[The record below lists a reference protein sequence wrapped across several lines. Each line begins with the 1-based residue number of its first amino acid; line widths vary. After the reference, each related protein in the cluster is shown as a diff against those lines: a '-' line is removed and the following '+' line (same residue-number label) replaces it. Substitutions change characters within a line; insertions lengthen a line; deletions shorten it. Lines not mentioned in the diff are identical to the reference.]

1 MHEVGRED
9 GTIFIASDYVQG
21 ANLQEWL
28 TGQRLTARETAQLC
42 LKIAEALHHAHE
54 QGVVHRDLKPG
65 NVMMDMQGEPHIM
78 DFGLAKRETGEI
90 TMTMDGQVLGTPAY
104 MSPEQARGE
113 GHRADR
119 RTDIYSLGVIL
130 YELLTGEIPFRGDKL
145 MLLVQILKDEPTA
158 PRRIDSR
165 VPRDL
170 ETICLK
176 CLEKEPGRRYRT
188 AQELAEEL
196 RRFLNGEPITARPV
210 SRRERTWRWCRRNPL
225 VAALSSTAVLL
236 LIAVAVVGMVG
247 YVQTSRALEGE
258 TEQRQRA
265 EDNARLAQQQKELAR
280 RNLYVAEMNLAQNA
294 YHEVHIGRVLELLD
308 GQRPRD
314 GQEDLHGFEWYYLN
328 RLCHTDLLTLKGHTG
343 PVWSVAFSPDGKR
356 LASASWDRT
365 VKVWDA
371 ETGRETLTLKG
382 HTVEVRSVA
391 FSPDGKRLASASL
404 DKTVKVWDARPLTP
418 ELRVE
423 LEFLGVVRF
432 LFDYKKLPKAEVL
445 NRIRADQTISEPVR
459 QKALSFAEQWRK

>member
-210 SRRERTWRWCRRNPL
+210 SRRERTWR
-225 VAALSSTAVLL
+225 
-236 LIAVAVVGMVG
+236 
-247 YVQTSRALEGE
+247 
-258 TEQRQRA
+258 
-265 EDNARLAQQQKELAR
+265 
-280 RNLYVAEMNLAQNA
+280 
-294 YHEVHIGRVLELLD
+294 
-308 GQRPRD
+308 
-314 GQEDLHGFEWYYLN
+314 
-328 RLCHTDLLTLKGHTG
+328 
-343 PVWSVAFSPDGKR
+343 
-356 LASASWDRT
+356 
-365 VKVWDA
+365 
-371 ETGRETLTLKG
+371 
-382 HTVEVRSVA
+382 
-391 FSPDGKRLASASL
+391 
-404 DKTVKVWDARPLTP
+404 
-418 ELRVE
+418 
-423 LEFLGVVRF
+423 
-432 LFDYKKLPKAEVL
+432 
-445 NRIRADQTISEPVR
+445 
-459 QKALSFAEQWRK
+459 